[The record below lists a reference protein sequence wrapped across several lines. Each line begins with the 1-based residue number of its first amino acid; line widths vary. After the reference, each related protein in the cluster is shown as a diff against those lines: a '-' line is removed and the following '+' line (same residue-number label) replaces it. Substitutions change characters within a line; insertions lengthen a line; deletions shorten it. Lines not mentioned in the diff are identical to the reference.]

1 MNNQCIM
8 VVEDHEPLLAAV
20 RGVLESEGYAVLTAT
35 DGEQA
40 LQVMEETS
48 PDLIVA
54 DIMMPK
60 MDGYAFYE
68 QVRANSEWVHI
79 PFIFLTAKAE
89 RDDILKGKALGA
101 EDYLTKPFDPEELM
115 VAVSARLARA
125 GAIREATTTE
135 FEELKRQI
143 VTVLSHELRTPLTYV
158 VGYTDLALDDL
169 SSLSAEQL
177 QDMLEKIKR
186 GGSRLTRLVEDFLC
200 LIQLDTGQ
208 AAEEA
213 NRLTAVHRD
222 LGKIVETVVRLWQER
237 ADYRGVVLATKV
249 EADLPPV
256 RLCKPFFTDALGRLV
271 GNAVKFSR
279 EEGNKILVTA
289 REEDGWVEVAVVDQ
303 GVGIPPEEIEHLF
316 ERFRQIGR
324 EELEQQGT
332 GLGLAIT
339 RELIQLQGADITVES
354 APGEGSTFT
363 IRLPV
368 VEEP

>member
-1 MNNQCIM
+1 MDKQCVL

-20 RGVLESEGYAVLTAT
+20 QGVLESEGYTVMTAA

-40 LQVMEETS
+40 LQVMEGTS

-68 QVRANSEWVHI
+68 QVRAHSEWVQI

-89 RDDILKGKALGA
+89 RDDILRGKSLGA
-101 EDYLTKPFDPEELM
+101 EDYLTKPFDPEELL
-115 VAVSARLARA
+115 VAVKSRLARA
-125 GAIREATTTE
+125 GAIQKAAETE
-135 FEELKRQI
+135 FEELKSQI

-169 SSLSAEQL
+169 SSLSVEQL
-177 QDMLEKIKR
+177 QEMLERVKR
-186 GGSRLTRLVEDFLC
+186 GGDRLTRLVEDFLC

-208 AAEEA
+208 AAAEVK
-213 NRLTAVHRD
+213 RLTAVHRD
-222 LGKIVETVVRLWQER
+222 LGEIVEETAMMWQER
-237 ADYRGVVLATKV
+237 AAFRKVDLETKV
-249 EADLPPV
+249 QPDLPPV
-256 RLCKPFFTDALGRLV
+256 RLCKPFFVDSLGRLV
-271 GNAVKFSR
+271 GNAIKFSR
-279 EEGNKILVTA
+279 EEGNRVLIAA
-289 REEDGWVEVAVVDQ
+289 REEDGWVEVAVIDQ
-303 GVGIPPEEIEHLF
+303 GVGIPSEEIEHLF

-339 RELIQLQGADITVES
+339 RELIQLQGADITVKS
-354 APGEGSTFT
+354 SLGGGSTFT

-368 VEEP
+368 VEEE